1 VTTHGTALQFV
12 RNDWPNMKPSP
23 NAVWHPVSVT
33 CSERERRNGHRAV
46 VLWFTGLPSAG
57 KSTLAHAVEQQLFAQ
72 GCRTYVLDGDNVRHG
87 LCADLGFSAAERA
100 ENVRRIG
107 ELARLLVEAGTIT
120 LAAFISPYAADRARL
135 RSMFARGD
143 FLEIYCECPVA
154 VCETRDPKGMY
165 QRARAGE
172 IAGFTGVSAPYEV
185 PEHPELTVNT
195 AQHPLDACVAKVLE
209 LARKAI
215 ALN

>member
-1 VTTHGTALQFV
+1 
-12 RNDWPNMKPSP
+12 MKPSP
-23 NAVWHPVSVT
+23 NAVWHPVSVAR
-33 CSERERRNGHRAV
+33 SERERRNGHRAV

-57 KSTLAHAVEQQLFAQ
+57 KSTLAHAVEQRLFAQ
-72 GCRTYVLDGDNVRHG
+72 GCRTFVLDGDNVRHG

-120 LAAFISPYAADRARL
+120 LAAFISPFAADRARL
-135 RSMFARGD
+135 RSMFASGD

-154 VCETRDPKGMY
+154 VCEARDPKDMY

-185 PEHPELTVNT
+185 PEHPELIVNT
-195 AQHPLDACVAKVLE
+195 AQHPLDACVAQVLE

-215 ALN
+215 ALG

>member
-1 VTTHGTALQFV
+1 
-12 RNDWPNMKPSP
+12 
-23 NAVWHPVSVT
+23 VSVT
-33 CSERERRNGHRAV
+33 RGERERRNGHRAV
-46 VLWFTGLPSAG
+46 VLWFTGLPSSG

-72 GCRTYVLDGDNVRHG
+72 GCRSFVLDGDNVRHG
-87 LCADLGFSAAERA
+87 LCADLGFSAVERT

-107 ELARLLVEAGTIT
+107 ELARLLIEAGTIT
-120 LAAFISPYAADRARL
+120 LAAFISPFTADRARL

-154 VCETRDPKGMY
+154 VCEARDPKGMY

-172 IAGFTGVSAPYEV
+172 IAGFTGVSSPYEI
-185 PEHPELTVNT
+185 PQHPELTVNT
-195 AQHPLDACVAKVLE
+195 AQHPVDACVAQVLE

-215 ALN
+215 ALG

>member
-1 VTTHGTALQFV
+1 
-12 RNDWPNMKPSP
+12 MKPNP

-33 CSERERRNGHRAV
+33 RSERERRNGHRAA

-57 KSTLAHAVEQQLFAQ
+57 KSTLAHAVEQQLFVQ
-72 GCRTYVLDGDNVRHG
+72 GCRTFVLDGDNVRQG

-120 LAAFISPYAADRARL
+120 LAAFISPFASDRARL

-165 QRARAGE
+165 RRARAGE
-172 IAGFTGVSAPYEV
+172 IAGFTGVSGPYEA

-195 AQHPLDACVAKVLE
+195 AQHPLDTCVAQVLE
-209 LARKAI
+209 LAGKAI
-215 ALN
+215 ALG

>member
-1 VTTHGTALQFV
+1 
-12 RNDWPNMKPSP
+12 MKPSP
-23 NAVWHPVSVT
+23 NAVWHPVSVSR
-33 CSERERRNGHRAV
+33 SERERRNGHRAV

-57 KSTLAHAVEQQLFAQ
+57 KSTLAHAVEQELFAQ
-72 GCRTYVLDGDNVRHG
+72 GWRTYVLDGDNVRHG

-107 ELARLLVEAGTIT
+107 ELARLLIEAGTIT

-135 RSMFARGD
+135 RSLFARGD

-165 QRARAGE
+165 QRARVGE

-195 AQHPLDACVAKVLE
+195 AQHPLDACVAQVLE

-215 ALN
+215 ALG

>member
-1 VTTHGTALQFV
+1 MKT
-12 RNDWPNMKPSP
+12 NPNT
-23 NAVWHPVSVT
+23 VWHPVSVT
-33 CSERERRNGHRAV
+33 RSERERRNGHRAV

-120 LAAFISPYAADRARL
+120 LAAFISPFGADRARL
-135 RSMFARGD
+135 RSLFARGD

-154 VCETRDPKGMY
+154 VCEARDPKGMFR
-165 QRARAGE
+165 RARAGE

-185 PEHPELTVNT
+185 PEHPELVINT
-195 AQHPLDACVAKVLE
+195 AQHLLDACVAQVLE

-215 ALN
+215 ALG

>member
-1 VTTHGTALQFV
+1 
-12 RNDWPNMKPSP
+12 MKPSP
-23 NAVWHPVSVT
+23 NAVWHPVSV
-33 CSERERRNGHRAV
+33 SRRERERRNGHRAV

-72 GCRTYVLDGDNVRHG
+72 GCRTFVLDGDNVRHG
-87 LCADLGFSAAERA
+87 LCADLGYSAAERA

-120 LAAFISPYAADRARL
+120 LAAFISPFAADRARL
-135 RSMFARGD
+135 RGMFARGD

-154 VCETRDPKGMY
+154 VCEARDPKGMY

-185 PEHPELTVNT
+185 PEHPELIVNT
-195 AQHPLDACVAKVLE
+195 AQHSLDACVAQVLE
-209 LARKAI
+209 RARKAI
-215 ALN
+215 ALG

>member
-1 VTTHGTALQFV
+1 
-12 RNDWPNMKPSP
+12 MKSTP

-33 CSERERRNGHRAV
+33 RGERERRNGHRAV

-57 KSTLAHAVEQQLFAQ
+57 KSTLAHAVEQELFAQ
-72 GCRTYVLDGDNVRHG
+72 GWRTYVLDGDNVRHG

-120 LAAFISPYAADRARL
+120 LAAFISPFAADRARL
-135 RSMFARGD
+135 RSMFASGD

-154 VCETRDPKGMY
+154 VCEARDPKDMY

-185 PEHPELTVNT
+185 PEHPDLIVNT
-195 AQHPLDACVAKVLE
+195 AQQPLDACVAQVLE
-209 LARKAI
+209 RVRKTI
-215 ALN
+215 